1 MLIAMGVKGAEQL
14 NLQLGVQDV
23 LSYGG
28 NSTALPAV
36 VSDVEVEERIKVG
49 KPPCRVQERGVEKSF
64 LNRLGGHGLGSGG
77 FRSGPTGLGLGE
89 A

>member
-1 MLIAMGVKGAEQL
+1 M

-23 LSYGG
+23 SSYGG

-64 LNRLGGHGLGSGG
+64 LNR
-77 FRSGPTGLGLGE
+77 
-89 A
+89 